1 MNPQKKKK
9 KELEKNEIIQ
19 QQKNTIK
26 IIIKMFKCA
35 IERF

>member
-1 MNPQKKKK
+1 MKFTKEKK

-19 QQKNTIK
+19 LEKITIK
-26 IIIKMFKCA
+26 IIIKMFKYA

>member
-19 QQKNTIK
+19 QQKNIIK